1 MKKRF
6 PGITAILL
14 AAVLFSTAC
23 GSSSDTPKI
32 SQPDTSSQ
40 EKSEAASEQAI
51 AADSITA
58 EGPEAE
64 DSSAATNTE
73 TEDAAASS
81 ISAASSGSAVS
92 SGSAASS
99 VSDASSA
106 SDASSSTSGASS
118 SSGTATDAGT
128 DEVHPYAWM
137 GLQDIPQ
144 CNYLDILATNHYIQ
158 TYDSYVSTFSV
169 EETAAVDGIN
179 TYTENENERIY
190 SVDGKVLS
198 INENSKIYIE
208 QDVSSL
214 IEEAKANLQAAME
227 MGTNL
232 QGRSFVDEGTGTI
245 PLVADAENGDTAE
258 YSYYEYN
265 YPEAEAMGTPMTER
279 YYMKDNDVYAIYQS
293 VSYGEDTKMES
304 VKVIKSISGEIPD
317 GTFDL
322 PDLSGYDKYE

>member
-1 MKKRF
+1 MKKIF

-14 AAVLFSTAC
+14 AAMLFSTSC
-23 GSSSDTPKI
+23 GSSSDTAKT
-32 SQPDTSSQ
+32 SQPNTAASQ
-40 EKSEAASEQAI
+40 ENTAAASEQVT

-81 ISAASSGSAVS
+81 GSAVS

-99 VSDASSA
+99 V

-179 TYTENENERIY
+179 TYTENENERTY

-227 MGTNL
+227 MGKNL
-232 QGRSFVDEGTGTI
+232 QGRSFVDERTGTI

>member
-23 GSSSDTPKI
+23 GSSSDTPKT

-51 AADSITA
+51 AADSATA
-58 EGPEAE
+58 ESQETE
-64 DSSAATNTE
+64 ESSSVTNAD
-73 TEDAAASS
+73 TEDAPASS
-81 ISAASSGSAVS
+81 ISASSGSA
-92 SGSAASS
+92 
-99 VSDASSA
+99 
-106 SDASSSTSGASS
+106 ASSSTSGASS

-179 TYTENENERIY
+179 TYTENENERTY